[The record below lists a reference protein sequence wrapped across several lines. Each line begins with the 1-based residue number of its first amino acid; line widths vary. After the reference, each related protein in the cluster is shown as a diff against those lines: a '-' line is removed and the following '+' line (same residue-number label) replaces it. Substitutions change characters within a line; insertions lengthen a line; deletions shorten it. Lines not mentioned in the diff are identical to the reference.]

1 MKSLA
6 LLVFAGA
13 AAVAGVA
20 GVAELPPLVPAY
32 ESVLLQPAHAAAV
45 RELERQAA
53 LGVGLK
59 QQPAVPDEPPPP
71 APAASMPTNRE
82 LGIGVPRGEFRAQQR
97 MKDRERSEAYAEQAK
112 ANNKLAGERLTALH
126 GEMVKRCGE
135 PLPQWPQLGMGIAEL
150 NCTVAMRF
158 ADTSQQLLLEQ
169 GGHRY
174 QLMVMRGSPL
184 RRLWLLDLRVVRID
198 GLRPPP

>member
-6 LLVFAGA
+6 LLVIAGA
-13 AAVAGVA
+13 ASA
-20 GVAELPPLVPAY
+20 AELPPLVPTY

-59 QQPAVPDEPPPP
+59 QPPPIADEPP
-71 APAASMPTNRE
+71 APAPPASMPTNRE
-82 LGIGVPRGEFRAQQR
+82 LGIGVPRAEFRAEQR
-97 MKDRERSEAYAEQAK
+97 MKQRQRSEAYAEQAE
-112 ANNKLAGERLTALH
+112 ANNKLAGERLTQH
-126 GEMVKRCGE
+126 YNEMVKRCGD
-135 PLPQWPQLGMGIAEL
+135 PLPQWPQLGMGIAQL
-150 NCTVAMRF
+150 NCTVSMRF

-184 RRLWLLDLRVVRID
+184 RRLWLLDLKVVRID